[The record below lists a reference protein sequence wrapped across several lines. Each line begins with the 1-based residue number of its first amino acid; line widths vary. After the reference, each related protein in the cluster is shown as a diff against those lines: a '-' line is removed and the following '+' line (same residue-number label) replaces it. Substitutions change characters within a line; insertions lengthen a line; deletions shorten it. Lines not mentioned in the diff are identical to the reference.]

1 MARSNTLLRYP
12 RKFPPSNGGSEAAQS
27 PEAKEDRGG
36 SAEGAKEE
44 ACGEGAARRGLW
56 AAAAAVAAPAGNETS
71 EAEHTEQVN
80 MLMKEQEA
88 VAQSVRTRDTE
99 LALLLLAQGEAQPAR
114 KEGDEEAA
122 ASAVELVKEGAHI

>member
-1 MARSNTLLRYP
+1 MKSSVSAHRHTTVHKTLYLMSHWRS
-12 RKFPPSNGGSEAAQS
+12 G
-27 PEAKEDRGG
+27 
-36 SAEGAKEE
+36 
-44 ACGEGAARRGLW
+44 
-56 AAAAAVAAPAGNETS
+56 
-71 EAEHTEQVN
+71 HTNWTECVLIVRSHLMYFLFRLILFCFSFSCIQVN

-122 ASAVELVKEGAHI
+122 ASEVELVKEGAHI